1 MRKFLAAVLLLAT
14 FAWVLGGEPT
24 KRAAGNPLDP
34 RQRAEQSA
42 REVRELEAA
51 LKAMEESIAARQE
64 RVRAVDNELVLV
76 RKTLADTRVKE
87 KKAEAK
93 LSTLTI
99 DLGQRVRMV
108 YMRGG
113 ASYISLLLHAE
124 SFGDLFIRLAY
135 MRKLFRH
142 DAALIE
148 AVKGEQAI
156 LRESRRVLQAQ
167 EQRLES
173 LEQQRTAEQRNL
185 ASEKRELTRLVERA
199 RAKLAGDLA
208 LVSPRAE
215 RLPVYGVVI
224 DNIAQARPQ
233 WGLVQASIVYEY
245 EVEGRITR
253 YLAVFGALPERVGPV
268 RSARAHS
275 AMLALENG
283 AHFVH
288 SGGGAD
294 VLDLL
299 RQWGVTGT
307 DALRSRSASFT
318 RDAARRAPHN
328 LFVNLATLGSA
339 VPANDVMIR
348 PAYLPFTGEEALRIE
363 LAYSAQHAISYVY
376 VPEQAAYRRYING
389 AVHRD
394 ASGATIMARNVF
406 VQFAP
411 HRTDLLGRPT
421 PQVVGSGPMHYY
433 ALGQRFTGTWQK
445 DSPESPTRFYYA
457 DGTPVERIFGQTWVQ
472 ILRPE

>member
-1 MRKFLAAVLLLAT
+1 MRKVVLCAIIVASLMLSIA
-14 FAWVLGGEPT
+14 GGPT
-24 KRAAGNPLDP
+24 DRALGNPLDP

-51 LKAMEESIAARQE
+51 LKAMEESIASRQA
-64 RVRAVDNELVLV
+64 RVREVDNELVQV
-76 RKTLADTRVKE
+76 RRTLADTRVKE
-87 KKAEAK
+87 GQAQTR
-93 LSTLTI
+93 LTTLAAS
-99 DLGQRVRMV
+99 LGQRVRVV

-113 ASYISLLLHAE
+113 TSYLALLLRAE

-135 MRKLFRH
+135 IARLLRH
-142 DAALIE
+142 DATLID
-148 AVKGEQAI
+148 AVRTEQTR
-156 LRESRRVLQAQ
+156 LRESRRVL
-167 EQRLES
+167 ETEERRLAS
-173 LEQQRTAEQRNL
+173 LEQQRAAEQRNL
-185 ASEKRELTRLVERA
+185 ESEKRELTRLLERA

-215 RLPVYGVVI
+215 RLPVYAVVI

-233 WGLVQASIVYEY
+233 WGLAQASIVYEY

-253 YLAVFGALPERVGPV
+253 YLAIFGTLPERVGPV

-275 AMLALENG
+275 AMLALENR
-283 AHFVH
+283 AHFVY
-288 SGGGAD
+288 SGGGVD

-307 DALRSRSASFT
+307 DAIRSRSPSFT
-318 RDAARRAPHN
+318 RDAQRRAPHN
-328 LFVNLATLGSA
+328 LFVNLTTLGSA
-339 VPANDVMIR
+339 EPTGDVRIR

-363 LAYSAQHAISYVY
+363 LEYSAQHTVSYVY

-389 AVHRD
+389 VVHRD

-406 VQFAP
+406 VQFVP

-421 PQVVGSGPMHYY
+421 PQLVGSGTMHFY
-433 ALGQRFTGTWQK
+433 ALGQRFRGTWQK
-445 DSPESPTRFYYA
+445 DSPEAPTRFYYA

-472 ILRPE
+472 IVRPE

>member
-1 MRKFLAAVLLLAT
+1 MRKVALCVIIVASLMLICVDGFT
-14 FAWVLGGEPT
+14 N
-24 KRAAGNPLDP
+24 RALGNPLDP
-34 RQRAEQSA
+34 RQQAERSA

-51 LKAMEESIAARQE
+51 LIAMEESIAARQE
-64 RVRAVDNELVLV
+64 RVRYVDSELALV
-76 RKTLADTRVKE
+76 RKILVDTRVKE
-87 KKAEAK
+87 RQAETK
-93 LSTLTI
+93 LNTITI

-113 ASYISLLLHAE
+113 TSYISLLLRAE
-124 SFGDLFIRLAY
+124 SFGDLFIRLAFVA
-135 MRKLFRH
+135 RLFRH
-142 DAALIE
+142 DAALID
-148 AVKGEQAI
+148 AVRAEQTA
-156 LRESRRVLQAQ
+156 LRESRRVLQEQ

-173 LEQQRTAEQRNL
+173 LTQQRAAEQRNL
-185 ASEKRELTRLVERA
+185 ASEKRELTRLLERA

-233 WGLVQASIVYEY
+233 WGLAQASIVYEY

-253 YLAVFGALPERVGPV
+253 YLAIFGALPERVGPV

-275 AMLALENG
+275 AMLALENR
-283 AHFVH
+283 AHFVY

-299 RQWGVTGT
+299 RQWGVAGT
-307 DALRSRSASFT
+307 DAIRSRSASFT

-328 LFVNLATLGSA
+328 LFVNLATLTSA
-339 VPANDVMIR
+339 APSGDVQIR
-348 PAYLPFTGEEALRIE
+348 PAYLPFTGEAALRIE
-363 LAYSAQHAISYVY
+363 LAYSGELAVSYVY
-376 VPEQAAYRRYING
+376 VPEKAAYRRYMNG
-389 AVHRD
+389 VVHRD

-406 VQFAP
+406 VQFVP

-421 PQVVGSGPMHYY
+421 PQVIGSGAMHYY

-445 DSPESPTRFYYA
+445 DAPELPTRFYYA
-457 DGTPVERIFGQTWVQ
+457 DGTSVERIFGQTWVQ
-472 ILRPE
+472 IVRPE

>member
-1 MRKFLAAVLLLAT
+1 MLTVA
-14 FAWVLGGEPT
+14 GEPT
-24 KRAAGNPLDP
+24 RRALGNPLDP

-51 LKAMEESIAARQE
+51 LNAMEESIAARQE
-64 RVRAVDNELVLV
+64 RVREADQELVRV
-76 RKTLADTRVKE
+76 RD
-87 KKAEAK
+87 
-93 LSTLTI
+93 TLTRTRARESEAEVKLASLTVG
-99 DLGQRVRMV
+99 LGQRVRMV
-108 YMRGG
+108 YMRGVT
-113 ASYISLLLHAE
+113 SYLSLVLRAE

-135 MRKLFRH
+135 MARLLRH
-142 DAALIE
+142 DAALID
-148 AVKGEQAI
+148 AVRAEQAT
-156 LRESRRVLQAQ
+156 LRESRRVLQTQ

-173 LEQQRTAEQRNL
+173 LAQQRTAEQRNL
-185 ASEKRELTRLVERA
+185 ESEKRELTRLLERA

-233 WGLVQASIVYEY
+233 WGLAQASVIYEY

-253 YLAVFGALPERVGPV
+253 YLAIFGALPERVGPV

-275 AMLALENG
+275 AMLALENR
-283 AHFVH
+283 AHFVY
-288 SGGGAD
+288 SGGGVD

-299 RQWGVTGT
+299 RQWRVTGT
-307 DALRSRSASFT
+307 DAIRSRSPSFT

-328 LFVNLATLGSA
+328 LFVNLTTLGSA
-339 VPANDVMIR
+339 EPTGDVRIR

-363 LAYSAQHAISYVY
+363 LAYSAEHTVSYVY

-389 AVHRD
+389 VVHRD

-406 VQFAP
+406 VQFVP

-421 PQVVGSGPMHYY
+421 PQLVGSGTMHFY
-433 ALGQRFTGTWQK
+433 ALGQRFIGTWRK

-472 ILRPE
+472 IMRPE

>member
-1 MRKFLAAVLLLAT
+1 MRKVALCLIIVASLLLT
-14 FAWVLGGEPT
+14 CVDGFT
-24 KRAAGNPLDP
+24 NRALGNPLDP
-34 RQRAEQSA
+34 RQQAERSA

-51 LKAMEESIAARQE
+51 LIAMEESIAVRQE
-64 RVRAVDNELVLV
+64 RVRYVDSELVLV
-76 RKTLADTRVKE
+76 RNNLSATRAKE
-87 KKAEAK
+87 RQAETK
-93 LSTLTI
+93 LNALTI

-113 ASYISLLLHAE
+113 TSYISLLLRAE

-135 MRKLFRH
+135 MVRLFRH
-142 DAALIE
+142 DAALID
-148 AVKGEQAI
+148 AVRAEQTA
-156 LRESRRVLQAQ
+156 LRESRHVLQAQ

-173 LEQQRTAEQRNL
+173 LTQQRAAEQRNL
-185 ASEKRELTRLVERA
+185 ASEKRELTRLLERA

-233 WGLVQASIVYEY
+233 WGLAQASIVYEY

-253 YLAVFGALPERVGPV
+253 YLAIFGALPERVGPV

-275 AMLALENG
+275 AMLALENR
-283 AHFVH
+283 AHFVY

-299 RQWGVTGT
+299 QQWGVTGT
-307 DALRSRSASFT
+307 DAIRSRSASFT

-328 LFVNLATLGSA
+328 LFVNLATLTSA
-339 VPANDVMIR
+339 APSSDVQIR
-348 PAYLPFTGEEALRIE
+348 PAYLPFTGEAALRLA
-363 LAYSAQHAISYVY
+363 LAYSGELAVSYVY
-376 VPEQAAYRRYING
+376 VPEKAAYRRYING

-406 VQFAP
+406 VQFVP

-421 PQVVGSGPMHYY
+421 PQVIGSGTMHYY

-445 DSPESPTRFYYA
+445 DSPEQPTRFYYA

-472 ILRPE
+472 IVRPE

>member
-1 MRKFLAAVLLLAT
+1 MRKVVLCAIIVAFLMLSIA
-14 FAWVLGGEPT
+14 GEPT
-24 KRAAGNPLDP
+24 RRALGNPLDP

-64 RVRAVDNELVLV
+64 RVREVDNELTRVRNTLV
-76 RKTLADTRVKE
+76 DTRARE
-87 KKAEAK
+87 RQAEAK
-93 LSTLTI
+93 LASLTAS
-99 DLGQRVRMV
+99 LGQRVRMV

-113 ASYISLLLHAE
+113 ASYISLLLRAE

-135 MRKLFRH
+135 MARLFRH
-142 DAALIE
+142 DATLIDSVR
-148 AVKGEQAI
+148 AEQTI
-156 LRESRRVLQAQ
+156 LRESRRVLQAEQ
-167 EQRLES
+167 QRLTS
-173 LEQQRTAEQRNL
+173 LEQQRAAEQRNL
-185 ASEKRELTRLVERA
+185 ASEKRELARLLERA

-233 WGLVQASIVYEY
+233 WGLAQAGMIYEY

-253 YLAVFGALPERVGPV
+253 YLAIFGTLPERVGPV

-283 AHFVH
+283 AHFVY

-299 RQWGVTGT
+299 RQWEVTGT
-307 DALRSRSASFT
+307 DAIRSRSPSFT

-328 LFVNLATLGSA
+328 LFVNLATLGSRA
-339 VPANDVMIR
+339 PSDDVQIR

-363 LAYSAQHAISYVY
+363 LAYSREHAVSYVY
-376 VPEQAAYRRYING
+376 VPEQGAYRRYVNG
-389 AVHRD
+389 TVHRD

-406 VQFAP
+406 VQFVP

-421 PQVVGSGPMHYY
+421 PQLVGSGTMHYY

-472 ILRPE
+472 IVRPE